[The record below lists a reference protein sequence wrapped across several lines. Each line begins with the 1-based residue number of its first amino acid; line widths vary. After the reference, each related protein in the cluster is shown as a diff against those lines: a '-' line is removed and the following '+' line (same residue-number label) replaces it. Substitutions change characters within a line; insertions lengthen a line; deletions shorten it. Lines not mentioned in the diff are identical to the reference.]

1 MKMAQNIQSQQ
12 NKKEEKKEE
21 KFKDPVTH
29 KCQVRLPGDSFPPV
43 AYNPFIGLICVMLV
57 ITVKGFIVDKYEDI
71 TIEEVLLGIVIGYFV
86 GLWYGSRK
94 EETTKDKK
102 KK

>member
-12 NKKEEKKEE
+12 NKKEE

-43 AYNPFIGLICVMLV
+43 TYNPFIGLICVILV
-57 ITVKGFIVDKYEDI
+57 ITVKGFIVDKYDDI
-71 TIEEVLLGIVIGYFV
+71 TIEELLLGIVIGYFV
-86 GLWYGSRK
+86 GLWYNNKSS
-94 EETTKDKK
+94 TTTNKSKK
-102 KK
+102 